1 MRTRAWF
8 GWMVKKPMSSSNG
21 TTHTPTIPTTRPS
34 VCAAVVTGVSSGGII
49 MAPATM
55 AATNT
60 AVATTVSSSI
70 GQPLRAWTVLSTLA
84 DPSGRDTSRTDMMV
98 PP

>member
-1 MRTRAWF
+1 
-8 GWMVKKPMSSSNG
+8 MVKKPMSNSNG
-21 TTHTPTIPTTRPS
+21 TTHTPTIPTTNSTTPS
-34 VCAAVVTGVSSGGII
+34 VCAAVVTGISSGGII

-55 AATNT
+55 AVTGT
-60 AVATTVSSSI
+60 AVATAVSSSI

-84 DPSGRDTSRTDMMV
+84 DPSGRDTSRTDMTV